1 MRIQNQGF
9 DHVEFVVGDLDRHS
23 KMWEALGFERIGSR
37 KMPARGIESRAY
49 GQGLIRVILTQVT
62 EPEKAKDDP
71 RSSFFAKHGD
81 GICVLALDVDRC
93 EEFYNQTIKNGAQ
106 SAMKP
111 TRFESQHGS
120 VVRAEIYTP
129 EDVRYAFIERKQK
142 TSDTFGPALLDEELN
157 VSTLKSPSP
166 TNMKLID
173 HLTNNVD
180 MGEIKKWSQ
189 YYQKVFG
196 FGITRHY
203 KISTGR
209 TGLISDV
216 IQSADHK
223 IKVPINEAT
232 EPESQIQEFVNR
244 FKGAGVQHLALLTTD
259 ILDTLKK
266 LRDNGFKFLS
276 VPPSYYREVPTR
288 VPGVTEDLAVLEA
301 NGVLLD
307 SEGEGYL
314 LQIFSEEL
322 VGPFFLEFIQR
333 KGNEG
338 FGEGNFKALFEAIE
352 RDQFKRGV
360 LA

>member
-1 MRIQNQGF
+1 MKIQNQGF
-9 DHVEFVVGDLDRHS
+9 DHIEFVVGNLSQHVR
-23 KMWEALGFERIGSR
+23 MWEKMGFEKTGSR
-37 KMPARGIESRAY
+37 DGKKSGIESVVMS
-49 GQGLIRVILTQVT
+49 QGLTRIMLSHVVNPVL
-62 EPEKAKDDP
+62 AKQDP
-71 RSSFFAKHGD
+71 RVAFHEKHGD
-81 GICVLALDVDRC
+81 GVCVLALDVDNV
-93 EEFYNQTIKNGAQ
+93 EEFHRETTSRGAR

-111 TRFESQHGS
+111 QRFESKLGS

-129 EDVRYAFIERKQK
+129 EDIRFAFIERKQAQNN
-142 TSDTFGPALLDEELN
+142 TTGPALFDQDLE

-166 TNMKLID
+166 FNLKLVD

-180 MGEIKKWSQ
+180 MGQYKVWSE

-196 FGITRHY
+196 FVVTRHY

-216 IQSADHK
+216 MQSPDFK

-232 EPESQIQEFVNR
+232 EPESQVQEFVTR

-259 ILDTLKK
+259 ILGTLAK
-266 LRDNGFKFLS
+266 LRENGFKFLS
-276 VPPSYYREVPTR
+276 VPPSYYKEVPVR
-288 VPGVTEDLAVLEA
+288 VPGVTEDLAELEK

-307 SEGEGYL
+307 GEGEGYL

-333 KGNEG
+333 KGNQG

-352 RDQFKRGV
+352 RDQFKRGT
-360 LA
+360 LK